1 MLMRADSN
9 SPALQHPGTRLV
21 WRFHFLKAIGQFD
34 PKSAAIL
41 FDEVLEMGA
50 ALALGGRIGVLAIE
64 QIIDTGRKFQALHQ
78 VLTEERKVH
87 NPVPGCVFSGN
98 VRAQMRTGPFADVL
112 KFQSCKDLVL
122 QQWGGQVE
130 LPQMFW

>member
-1 MLMRADSN
+1 MLMRAESIA
-9 SPALQHPGTRLV
+9 PALLHSNILFV
-21 WRFHFLKAIGQFD
+21 WRFHFSKVISQFD
-34 PKSAAIL
+34 TKSAAIL

-64 QIIDTGRKFQALHQ
+64 QIIDAGRKFQAFHQ

-112 KFQSCKDLVL
+112 KFQSCKDFVL

-130 LPQMFW
+130 LPQVFW